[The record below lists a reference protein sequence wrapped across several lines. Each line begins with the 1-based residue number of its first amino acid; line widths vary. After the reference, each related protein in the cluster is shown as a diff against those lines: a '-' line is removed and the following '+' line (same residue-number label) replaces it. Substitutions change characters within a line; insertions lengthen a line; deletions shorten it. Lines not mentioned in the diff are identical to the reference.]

1 MVAEKVN
8 LGLAGRNRG
17 GKYRKKTIPTAK
29 MFARKQ
35 TAATQLLF
43 TLCSTQLLNYLSFF
57 ETHNL
62 FIPAATL
69 ATNIS

>member
-1 MVAEKVN
+1 VN

-17 GKYRKKTIPTAK
+17 GKERKKTISMAK

-35 TAATQLLF
+35 TNVTQFLF
-43 TLCSTQLLNYLSFF
+43 TLCSTQLVNSLSFF

-62 FIPAATL
+62 FIPAPTL
-69 ATNIS
+69 ALNIS